1 MAIGSN
7 SKMAKTQTCDVPDVP
22 YTNGFGYWFITVKK
36 ARLAACA
43 EKDNAV

>member
-1 MAIGSN
+1 
-7 SKMAKTQTCDVPDVP
+7 MAKTPTCDVPDVPDVP

>member
-1 MAIGSN
+1 
-7 SKMAKTQTCDVPDVP
+7 MAKTKTCAEPALP
-22 YTNGFGYWFITVKK
+22 YTNGFGYWFIMVKT

>member
-1 MAIGSN
+1 
-7 SKMAKTQTCDVPDVP
+7 MAKTKTCDVPALP

-43 EKDNAV
+43 DKDNAV